1 MKELN
6 SLKKGAIQKVLC
18 RSKDQN
24 GDMCILQVKNNSL
37 GLVRL
42 RVYTTQF
49 PVVLLPYMKGI
60 KVSFIWD
67 RQEKLGSMIS
77 FEHQNDMTTAMA
89 SSLAFNLIP
98 KEKYENIPYLSD
110 PYSRAITKSHI
121 KERRMKKLKEKNEP
135 HLRIVEKNRLTKE
148 IRSQKNLFNRNIGP
162 YTPKDLLMMK
172 DSEIYKLVKVELLH
186 LRRGIRK
193 SNPREV
199 QYLKDLLE
207 YFKKNE

>member
-67 RQEKLGSMIS
+67 KQEKLGSMIS
-77 FEHQNDMTTAMA
+77 FEHQNDMTTALA

-98 KEKYENIPYLSD
+98 KENYERIPYLSD

-121 KERRMKKLKEKNEP
+121 RERRMKKLKKKNEP

-199 QYLKDLLE
+199 HYLKDLLK
-207 YFKKNE
+207 YFENDK

>member
-6 SLKKGAIQKVLC
+6 SLKKGVIQKVLC

-24 GDMCILQVKNNSL
+24 GDMCILQVKNDSL

-67 RQEKLGSMIS
+67 KQEKLGSMIS
-77 FEHQNDMTTAMA
+77 FEHQNDMTTALA

-98 KEKYENIPYLSD
+98 KEKYESIPYLSD

-121 KERRMKKLKEKNEP
+121 KERRMKKLKKKNEP
-135 HLRIVEKNRLTKE
+135 HLRIVEKNRITKE

-162 YTPKDLLMMK
+162 
-172 DSEIYKLVKVELLH
+172 
-186 LRRGIRK
+186 
-193 SNPREV
+193 
-199 QYLKDLLE
+199 
-207 YFKKNE
+207 